1 MTREINLSLI
11 SSRPEHPLEP
21 RGRVVTVE
29 KAVMARNDEI
39 AAQNRE
45 RFHRLGIL
53 ALNVMSSPGSGK
65 TAFLARTLEHFAGRA
80 NAGVI
85 VGDLATDNDATRL
98 SATGADA
105 VQIQTGNVCHLEADM
120 IARAAQAL
128 GLAGRDLV
136 VIENVGNLVCPAGY
150 DLGEDLRVV
159 LLSTTEGEDK
169 PLKYPKAFHRANVV
183 IVNKIDLSEA
193 AGFDHAT
200 ALENIRA
207 IAPQAQVFE
216 VSARTGQG
224 MEGWYAYLEAR
235 LEATRFERAE
245 HEPMCP

>member
-1 MTREINLSLI
+1 MMTREINLSVI
-11 SSRPEHPLEP
+11 SSSNEQRA
-21 RGRVVTVE
+21 RVVTVE
-29 KAVMARNDEI
+29 KAVMARNDVI

-65 TAFLARTLEHFAGRA
+65 TAFLVRTLEHFVDRA

-85 VGDLATDNDATRL
+85 VGDLATDRDANRL
-98 SATGADA
+98 ASTGVDT

-120 IARAAQAL
+120 VARSSQAL
-128 GLAGRDLV
+128 GLAGRDLL

-159 LLSTTEGEDK
+159 LFSTTEGEDK
-169 PLKYPKAFHRANVV
+169 PLKYPKAFREADVVV
-183 IVNKIDLSEA
+183 INKMDLA
-193 AGFDHAT
+193 AAVEFDRDL
-200 ALENIRA
+200 ALEHLHA
-207 IAPQAQVFE
+207 VAPEAKIFE

-224 MEGWYAYLEAR
+224 MEEWYAHLATR
-235 LEATRFERAE
+235 LEAARFDHSERAAAIQS
-245 HEPMCP
+245 